1 MTQVATETF
10 ELTGKLTVADVP
22 DVRRFVE
29 KFHGRVSNADD
40 VSRVAMATHELLENA
55 VKFSTDGSASL
66 RIDVGGSQVTITTR
80 NRARP
85 ADLDELRELA
95 RQLASTIDPMLFYL
109 DRMRQSPTRVGG
121 LGLGRV
127 AAEGEMKIELVL
139 DGDMVQVK
147 AAATLGAA

>member
-1 MTQVATETF
+1 MTQVATESF
-10 ELTGKLTVADVP
+10 ELTGNLTVADVP

-29 KFHGRVSNADD
+29 KFHGRTSNADD

-85 ADLDELRELA
+85 TDLDELRELA
-95 RQLASTIDPMLFYL
+95 HQLASTIDPMLFYL
-109 DRMRQSPTRVGG
+109 EQMRRSPTRVGG

-127 AAEGEMKIELVL
+127 AAEGEMKLELVL
-139 DGDMVQVK
+139 DGDMVQIK
-147 AAATLGAA
+147 AEATLGAA